1 MIKNLQL
8 QNHLNSRNG
17 ERDDFY
23 RIFSQLKT
31 PAELNYSDVTI
42 HFGLKRE
49 GLHASLVPV

>member
-1 MIKNLQL
+1 MIKNIQL